1 MVNLRNRCIPKIGRL
16 RGRTTPRQRRL
27 LNWVN
32 GTETNCVIIGRMMSV
47 NLTNPKWQGTPSRTK
62 SRSVTIAFLEG
73 MYSFHF
79 KGVTTSGVPLLEV
92 TRR

>member
-1 MVNLRNRCIPKIGRL
+1 
-16 RGRTTPRQRRL
+16 
-27 LNWVN
+27 
-32 GTETNCVIIGRMMSV
+32 MMSV